1 MSYRFSLFFAGL
13 FGLTGTMLGAL
24 GAHGP
29 LRVLLDQRGSHES
42 WETAVH
48 YQLVHALALL
58 AVGLW
63 RRAGDAGEP
72 SRTLVW
78 AARGWVVGT
87 LLFSGT
93 IFLLAVGGPKFLG
106 PITPLGGLCLMV
118 GWAGLMF
125 GAFQR
130 GSTPR
135 R

>member
-1 MSYRFSLFFAGL
+1 MSYRFPLFFSGV
-13 FGLTGTMLGAL
+13 FGLTGTILGAL

-58 AVGLW
+58 AVAAWQQAGAEHGAS
-63 RRAGDAGEP
+63 RAFA
-72 SRTLVW
+72 W
-78 AARGWVVGT
+78 AARGWVAGT

-93 IFLLAVGGPKFLG
+93 IFLLAIGGPKFLG
-106 PITPLGGLCLMV
+106 PITPLGGLGLML
-118 GWAGLMF
+118 GWASLIAA
-125 GAFQR
+125 AFR
-130 GSTPR
+130 GGTPAR

>member
-1 MSYRFSLFFAGL
+1 MSYRFPLLFSGI
-13 FGLTGTMLGAL
+13 FGLTGTILGAL

-42 WETAVH
+42 WETAVQ

-58 AVGLW
+58 ATGVWLRVGEANGAP
-63 RRAGDAGEP
+63 RAI
-72 SRTLVW
+72 VW
-78 AARGWVVGT
+78 AAGGWVAGT

-106 PITPLGGLCLMV
+106 PFTPLGGVCLML
-118 GWAGLMF
+118 GWASLIAA
-125 GAFQR
+125 AFHA
-130 GSTPR
+130 GPADR